1 MEYRHQPRKFL
12 RKFPQLYRLGQ
23 QNAPSFQVQS
33 SKLRVD
39 KGNHHSI
46 LVLVMLNVKVNVLE
60 FLIICMKFKF
70 ILLGNCLLVS

>member
-39 KGNHHSI
+39 KGNRHSI
-46 LVLVMLNVKVNVLE
+46 LVLVMLLRLMLE
-60 FLIICMKFKF
+60 FTTLESGID
-70 ILLGNCLLVS
+70 LE